1 MLERLSA
8 VEGISGQKKQGGVA
22 VYGGSKYTKDS
33 DEVQEHKDQTQEKTV
48 INERKDS
55 AMLSGD

>member
-33 DEVQEHKDQTQEKTV
+33 DEVQEHKDQTQV
-48 INERKDS
+48 
-55 AMLSGD
+55 